1 MFERGNMNY
10 LNEEILRSF
19 SDEEKQQLFED
30 ISNMYFKKNF
40 GSVSKA
46 DLETYLFSF
55 YIEHLLDNDK
65 EFDDYTIGR
74 DLGLTISRVR
84 SLKER
89 KELKYPRKGYDW
101 KEDFLKCAE
110 YAKYDSAKHL
120 IKFTIS
126 DVNVIKDARNFFIKN
141 GKYDEYQ
148 LNPTLFQCRLD
159 TFIEMCELI
168 GKEENSEFKIKLRED
183 FQKSK
188 ELEEFLQSDK
198 TSEKDKSLLEKFF
211 TDSMGDCLKDILV
224 NCSKEAIAFILE
236 AIIPGSG
243 IVKVVLERLAEVIK
257 K

>member
-19 SDEEKQQLFED
+19 NDEEKRQLFDE

-40 GSVSKA
+40 GSVTKS
-46 DLETYLFSF
+46 DLETFLFSF
-55 YIEHLLDNDK
+55 YIEHLLDKGYD
-65 EFDDYTIGR
+65 FDDYTIGR
-74 DLGLTISRVR
+74 DLGITISRVR

-89 KELKYPRKGYDW
+89 KELKYPRRGYDW
-101 KEDFLKCAE
+101 KKDFLKCAE
-110 YAKYDSAKHL
+110 NAKYDPVKRL

-126 DVNVIKDARNFFIKN
+126 DVNVIKDARNFFTKN

-148 LNPTLFQCRLD
+148 LNPKLFQCTID
-159 TFIEMCELI
+159 TFLEMCELI
-168 GKEENSEFKIKLRED
+168 GKEENPEFKIKLRED

-198 TSEKDKSLLEKFF
+198 TSEEDKSLLEKFF
-211 TDSMGDCLKDILV
+211 TNSLGDCMKDIFV

-243 IVKVVLERLAEVIK
+243 MVKVVLERLSEVIK